1 MKNRRVFIGWSGE
14 DNRVIAQKISSHL
27 REENYSPIIGG
38 EWKTSF
44 SVSEEIMHQMNGCD
58 FGIFLIEKEIRKND
72 KKIISIGFNP
82 NVMMELGYMLRK
94 VSDYNRV
101 RRFLIN
107 ASPNEL
113 PSDLQ
118 GTWTDEI
125 KKFTYPNGDS
135 EARELILS
143 DVANEIANKFFEY
156 MKSFKGTDKLD
167 YFDSWEENKFD
178 IYSFT
183 GDVRIG
189 EKLIYGMQAAIYSGE
204 FDKLYDNLSK
214 IKEQLMKR
222 DRFKDYGAVVCAMAV
237 LNVFVVTRRLT
248 IGLNDTQFGQLYEML
263 EIEYE
268 KDIEDNDLKTWCKIF
283 RKDKLELCF
292 ELYAKELQNP
302 KEKIEYYYEAL
313 KLCHEILDMINLHIT
328 KNEGNDANYSLIYQA
343 FANRN
348 ISQIHKF
355 LIDIEP
361 EKADEH
367 LALQKDYCFKTY
379 MNRKELYTLYKSGIR
394 ENSIAMDFISQE
406 YYLSLVEQYQF
417 EENIIEKKRM
427 KVIAKTIHDKLEDHA
442 RVQNMILQS
451 VKNQNAEFLLNN

>member
-14 DNRVIAQKISSHL
+14 DNRDIAEMISNYL
-27 REENYSPIIGG
+27 REENYFPIIGG

-58 FGIFLIEKEIRKND
+58 FGLFLIEKEIRKND
-72 KKIISIGFNP
+72 DKIISIGFNP

-94 VSDYNRV
+94 VSDYNCV
-101 RRFLIN
+101 RRVLIN
-107 ASPNEL
+107 VSPNEL

-125 KKFTYPNGDS
+125 KKFSYPSGDA
-135 EARELILS
+135 ETRNKVLS
-143 DVANEIANKFFEY
+143 DAAEEIATKFFEY
-156 MKSFKGTDKLD
+156 MKNFKSTDKLD

-178 IYSFT
+178 IYNFT

-204 FDKLYDNLSK
+204 FDKLYENLTK
-214 IKEQLMKR
+214 IKEQLLRR

-248 IGLNDTQFGQLYEML
+248 AGLNDTQFGQLYEML

-292 ELYAKELQNP
+292 ELYARELQNP

-313 KLCHEILDMINLHIT
+313 RLCHEILDMIDRHIT
-328 KNEGNDANYSLIYQA
+328 KTDGADANYALIYQA

-355 LIDIEP
+355 LIDLEP
-361 EKADEH
+361 EKASEH
-367 LALQKDYCFKTY
+367 LASQKDYCFKTY
-379 MNRKELYTLYKSGIR
+379 SNRKELYTLYKSGIR
-394 ENSIAMDFISQE
+394 ENSLAMDFVSQE

-417 EENIIEKKRM
+417 EENIIEKKRI

-451 VKNQNAEFLLNN
+451 VKNQNADFLLNN